1 MSPKWPCVNGHQN
14 VYHLWES
21 KCITLPIEAR
31 IEAAGYAR
39 RASSRID
46 AHFSI
51 DSYLALCYSWDMQS
65 SFVANWQT
73 QARKGVLELVI
84 LNGLKDEWMY
94 GYEIAK
100 TLQAIPALAVA
111 EGTIYP
117 IMSRLEKEGLVT
129 SSLEASPEGPARK
142 YYRLSDEG
150 AAVLSR
156 INVLWDEIDAGVRDL
171 RGGPGR

>member
-1 MSPKWPCVNGHQN
+1 MHN
-14 VYHLWES
+14 
-21 KCITLPIEAR
+21 
-31 IEAAGYAR
+31 
-39 RASSRID
+39 
-46 AHFSI
+46 
-51 DSYLALCYSWDMQS
+51 

-84 LNGLKDEWMY
+84 LNALKNGRMY

-100 TLQAIPALAVA
+100 TLKEIPALAVV

-129 SSLEASPEGPARK
+129 SSLEASAEGPARK

-150 AAVLSR
+150 GAVLSR
-156 INVLWDEIDAGVRDL
+156 INDLWDETAAGVGEL
-171 RGGPGR
+171 RGRGKR

>member
-1 MSPKWPCVNGHQN
+1 VHN
-14 VYHLWES
+14 
-21 KCITLPIEAR
+21 
-31 IEAAGYAR
+31 
-39 RASSRID
+39 
-46 AHFSI
+46 
-51 DSYLALCYSWDMQS
+51 

-84 LNGLKDEWMY
+84 LNALKHGRMY

-100 TLQAIPALAVA
+100 TLQAIPALAVV

-142 YYRLSDEG
+142 YYRLSEEG
-150 AAVLSR
+150 VGVRAR
-156 INVLWDEIDAGVRDL
+156 INVLWDDIGAGVGDL
-171 RGGPGR
+171 RGRTKQ